1 MYPRAK
7 AFGLAIHH
15 DHLLVQEYHTS
26 DETYSRPLG
35 GSIELGEK
43 SAHTVIRE
51 FKEELHT
58 EVEITNYLGCLEN
71 IFHLDGEI
79 AHEIIQLYS
88 LRLLDTSLYK
98 MEKVKIQDEQTVSYA
113 KWIPLTAFIQEKKV
127 LYPDGILTYIKRKKT
142 KSYRT
147 SSFFSYINR
156 CFQDVVRH
164 ERS

>member
-113 KWIPLTAFIQEKKV
+113 KWIPLTAFIQEKKST
-127 LYPDGILTYIKRKKT
+127 ISRWNFNIHQRKKDE
-142 KSYRT
+142 
-147 SSFFSYINR
+147 IL
-156 CFQDVVRH
+156 
-164 ERS
+164 

>member
-7 AFGLAIHH
+7 AFGLAIH
-15 DHLLVQEYHTS
+15 DSRLLVQEYHTD
-26 DETYSRPLG
+26 DETYYRPLG

-51 FKEELHT
+51 YKEELHS
-58 EVEITNYLGCLEN
+58 EVEITAYLGCLEN

-113 KWIPLTAFIQEKKV
+113 KWIPLTAFIQKKKV
-127 LYPDGILTYIKRKKT
+127 LYPDGILDYL
-142 KSYRT
+142 
-147 SSFFSYINR
+147 
-156 CFQDVVRH
+156 Q
-164 ERS
+164 

>member
-15 DHLLVQEYHTS
+15 GRLLVQEYHTG
-26 DETYSRPLG
+26 DETYYRPLG

-51 FKEELHT
+51 FQEELHT
-58 EVEITNYLGCLEN
+58 EVEITAYLGCLEN

-88 LRLLDTSLYK
+88 LRLLDTSLYG
-98 MEKVKIQDEQTVSYA
+98 MEVLNIQDEQIVSYA
-113 KWIPLTAFIQEKKV
+113 KWIPITAFIQEKKA
-127 LYPDGILTYIKRKKT
+127 LYPDGILNYIQKK
-142 KSYRT
+142 KDE
-147 SSFFSYINR
+147 IL
-156 CFQDVVRH
+156 
-164 ERS
+164 

>member
-1 MYPRAK
+1 MQK
-7 AFGLAIHH
+7 L
-15 DHLLVQEYHTS
+15 S
-26 DETYSRPLG
+26 
-35 GSIELGEK
+35 EK
-43 SAHTVIRE
+43 RAHTVIRE

-127 LYPDGILTYIKRKKT
+127 LYPDGILTYIKKK
-142 KSYRT
+142 KDE
-147 SSFFSYINR
+147 IL
-156 CFQDVVRH
+156 
-164 ERS
+164 

>member
-7 AFGLAIHH
+7 AFGLAIH
-15 DHLLVQEYHTS
+15 DSRLLVQEYHTG
-26 DETYSRPLG
+26 DETYYRPLG

-51 FKEELHT
+51 F
-58 EVEITNYLGCLEN
+58 N
-71 IFHLDGEI
+71 
-79 AHEIIQLYS
+79 EIIQLYS

-127 LYPDGILTYIKRKKT
+127 LYPDGILTYIKKK
-142 KSYRT
+142 KDE
-147 SSFFSYINR
+147 IL
-156 CFQDVVRH
+156 
-164 ERS
+164 

>member
-26 DETYSRPLG
+26 DETHYRPLG

-51 FKEELHT
+51 FQEELHT

-71 IFHLDGEI
+71 IFHLNGEI

-127 LYPDGILTYIKRKKT
+127 LYPDGILTYIKKK
-142 KSYRT
+142 KDE
-147 SSFFSYINR
+147 IL
-156 CFQDVVRH
+156 
-164 ERS
+164 